1 MSQPVNLN
9 RYRKAKARA
18 EAKTRANENAVKYGR
33 TGAQKKLDRA
43 EADKAQRDLDGHE
56 REQ

>member
-1 MSQPVNLN
+1 MSHPVNLN
-9 RYRKAKARA
+9 KYRKAKARA
-18 EAKTRANENAVKYGR
+18 EAKTRADENAVKYGR

-56 REQ
+56 REH